1 MALFDSKVAKFFLE
15 DTGGTERDL
24 SAYITEIGGLPGAR
38 ALNEATALGDSG
50 ATFHP
55 GLENVT
61 ISISGQF
68 DDTGTT
74 GPEAVLGPLRTH
86 TAAVDFKYGPKGNTS
101 GFLRYAGLT
110 SASGGCWVTE
120 FTVDASVGSLV
131 MWSASL
137 QVEGVVARG
146 TF

>member
-1 MALFDSKVAKFFLE
+1 MALFDSKVAKFLVT
-15 DTGGTERDL
+15 DSGGTADRDL
-24 SAYITEIGGLPGAR
+24 STFITEIGGLPGAR

-61 ISISGQF
+61 ISISGHF
-68 DDTGTT
+68 DDTATT

-86 TAAVDFKYGPKGNTS
+86 TAAVAFSYGPKGSTS
-101 GFLRYAGLT
+101 GFLKY
-110 SASGGCWVTE
+110 SGTFWVTE
-120 FTVDASVGSLV
+120 LAVDSSVGSLV
-131 MWSASL
+131 AWSSSL
-137 QVEGVVARG
+137 QVEGTVTRG